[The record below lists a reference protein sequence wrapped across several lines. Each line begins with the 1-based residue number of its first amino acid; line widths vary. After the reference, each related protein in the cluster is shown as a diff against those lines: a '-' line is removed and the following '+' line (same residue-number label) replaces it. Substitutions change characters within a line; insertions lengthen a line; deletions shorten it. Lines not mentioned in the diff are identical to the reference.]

1 LRDFVNCDFLLFAVW
16 DDHDGLLPVGG
27 SGWVAVEDA
36 EFHGGSNGAGLGGWV
51 AEMAEI

>member
-1 LRDFVNCDFLLFAVW
+1 VIFWLFAVW
-16 DDHDGLLPVGG
+16 DDHDGLLSVGG

-36 EFHGGSNGAGLGGWV
+36 EFDGGLNGAGLGGWG